1 MLGMKVDDADI
12 WNDVKSGAVKGF
24 SIEGIF
30 NEVSVTMSIESLL
43 SDLDKLLNDVKKG
56 LKGEVG

>member
-1 MLGMKVDDADI
+1 
-12 WNDVKSGAVKGF
+12 
-24 SIEGIF
+24 
-30 NEVSVTMSIESLL
+30 MSIESLL